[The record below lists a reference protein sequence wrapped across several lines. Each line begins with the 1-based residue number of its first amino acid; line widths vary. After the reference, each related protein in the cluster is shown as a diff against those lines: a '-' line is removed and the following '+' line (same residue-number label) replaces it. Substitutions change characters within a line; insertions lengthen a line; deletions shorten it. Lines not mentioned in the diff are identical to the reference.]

1 MMLLTLKQKLNE
13 GTFGEVFTTNNKH
26 LIVKKIKDKDEGT
39 NEITI
44 LNYLHSR
51 ESYSRY
57 IIRIV
62 ESFYDK
68 NDFLNIVFPR
78 FEMNLYDVVYNK
90 EYKNTNLDFRKH
102 VALQI
107 IQGVTFLHENQII
120 HRDIKLCNI
129 LFNWRNGLINIA
141 DFDWACIIRDKYE
154 KRETGAI
161 TLTYKCPELIFYDK
175 IMNEEFVYYSYEVDI
190 FSLGVVLFEVYF
202 SKSPFQYR
210 KGMNHVD
217 FLYEILQAWNPFYD
231 FDSEIKLDFDL
242 LLDSEFNTLNN
253 FWKYNTTIPFHE
265 YTQDLGIISCM
276 CFPNPKLRLNIQ
288 DVKKFLYL

>member
-1 MMLLTLKQKLNE
+1 MDIYRIFDHVTCE
-13 GTFGEVFTTNNKH
+13 F
-26 LIVKKIKDKDEGT
+26 DKDNQCIHLLWDRE
-39 NEITI
+39 NREI
-44 LNYLHSR
+44 
-51 ESYSRY
+51 
-57 IIRIV
+57 
-62 ESFYDK
+62 
-68 NDFLNIVFPR
+68 
-78 FEMNLYDVVYNK
+78 
-90 EYKNTNLDFRKH
+90 
-102 VALQI
+102 
-107 IQGVTFLHENQII
+107 
-120 HRDIKLCNI
+120 
-129 LFNWRNGLINIA
+129 
-141 DFDWACIIRDKYE
+141 
-154 KRETGAI
+154 
-161 TLTYKCPELIFYDK
+161 DK